1 MQAMRRNARRTFAVL
16 GLMAVT
22 ALVLPAHVSARG
34 YSDDF
39 VPRTLSDSQDGQNHG
54 QRPAPPSDEERQKWE
69 AMTPEERQAAHQ
81 KRRAEFE
88 KLSPEERQAKFG
100 NRRPPGSIGRPPGNG
115 EPPAMGERPG
125 NGQRPGKGERPGN
138 GQQKPPG
145 QQEPPQQ
152 SSPTAAQR

>member
-39 VPRTLSDSQDGQNHG
+39 VPRTLSVAQDGQNHG

-100 NRRPPGSIGRPPGNG
+100 NRRPHGAGGRP
-115 EPPAMGERPG
+115 PG

-138 GQQKPPG
+138 GQQPNPG
-145 QQEPPQQ
+145 QHQPPPQ
-152 SSPTAAQR
+152 SSPAAAQR